1 MILQYR
7 QLQRFTPAV
16 KTKKKE
22 KERITRDD
30 RRIIKRERRE
40 RERKVVLFIIH
51 APHQGRA
58 RTFADDDITT
68 GFFFA

>member
-1 MILQYR
+1 M
-7 QLQRFTPAV
+7 TAV
-16 KTKKKE
+16 HSGSEDEKKIKGKNNPGRPENNKE
-22 KERITRDD
+22 
-30 RRIIKRERRE
+30 RERRE